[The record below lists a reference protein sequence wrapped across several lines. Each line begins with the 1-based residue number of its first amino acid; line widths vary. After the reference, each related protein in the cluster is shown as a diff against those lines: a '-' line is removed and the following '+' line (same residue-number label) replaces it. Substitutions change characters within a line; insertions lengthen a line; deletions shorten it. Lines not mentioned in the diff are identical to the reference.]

1 MTAISTRHL
10 RTASTPTDLK
20 YLQKELQIQPNLPA
34 IKPRNQMYRVQLNTV
49 VRSGKDLDSER
60 IRILPMGTRVRVQ
73 EILKRRVRI
82 DMPVKGWCSMRSRN
96 GDIILKPIEDGEEN
110 LTTPSFGK
118 SAESKAEL
126 LRKKIQQARLKQ
138 QQAKEKLVKANSSQ
152 LVRSLAEKY
161 AETHSKLMK
170 IVQNKL
176 AAESSELSSPRAM
189 KAKLLHTQSCMSQL
203 EIEHSAKNMELD
215 VLQNQL
221 GNIQAQLSHVCKKQG
236 VENPLELTAQIEKM
250 ENDQEMAKEKII
262 EYQSVTKRYE
272 RELSSMK
279 EKMASLLQK
288 DPVTLKSSYVIKNV
302 EIHNGDVVLMKDN
315 VGIVIVHYI
324 GHVHWSEDEIY
335 VGVELGEPVGS
346 CNGTVEGK
354 TYFSVGCDRGAFF
367 PLSAIS
373 RKIPAASLLKQL
385 QKQVELNDRLL
396 NSKE

>member
-1 MTAISTRHL
+1 MSRILKEKIALFEGGKKLWEMTAISSRHH
-10 RTASTPTDLK
+10 RTASTPADLK
-20 YLQKELQIQPNLPA
+20 W
-34 IKPRNQMYRVQLNTV
+34 YRVQLNTV

-82 DMPVKGWCSMRSRN
+82 DMPVKGWCSMRSAG

-118 SAESKAEL
+118 SAENKADL
-126 LRKKIQQARLKQ
+126 LRKKIQDVRIQQ
-138 QQAKEKLVKANSSQ
+138 QQAKLKLVDANSNKI
-152 LVRSLAEKY
+152 VRSLAEK
-161 AETHSKLMK
+161 HSKLMK

-189 KAKLLHTQSCMSQL
+189 KAKLLHTQSCMSKL

-221 GNIQAQLSHVCKKQG
+221 GNIQAQLSNVCKKQG

-250 ENDQEMAKEKII
+250 ENDQEMAKEKIM

-272 RELSSMK
+272 REIFCMK
-279 EKMASLLQK
+279 EKLASLLQK
-288 DPVTLKSSYVIKNV
+288 EPVSLKSSYVIKNV

-367 PLSAIS
+367 PLSEIS

-385 QKQVELNDRLL
+385 QKQVEKNDRLL
-396 NSKE
+396 SSKE